1 MQFTKV
7 SIIPTTKNPH
17 RGFTLIEL
25 MGVLAILAILA
36 SLLVPRALA
45 AVRDAQINSTALGLA
60 TVKTAVIEH
69 YAKYNTLSQWNS
81 NNTMVAVSFSGGAGT
96 NLDGFLLVEKI
107 LDKPFYSKIASSSSV
122 QVVTNG
128 GFTGL
133 GYKLDGVNAVTTN
146 QTYVAE
152 VVLNG
157 VALQDAIDLSTRID
171 GISLTASADAAGRV
185 AYTNTNP
192 TTVYVYL
199 TGR

>member
-7 SIIPTTKNPH
+7 SIIPTAKKRH
-17 RGFTLIEL
+17 LGFTPIEL
-25 MGVLAILAILA
+25 MGVLAILSILA
-36 SLLVPRALA
+36 SFLVPRALA
-45 AVRDAQINSTALGLA
+45 AVRDAQINTTALGLA

-96 NLDGFLLVEKI
+96 NLDGFLLMEKI
-107 LDKPFYSKIASSSSV
+107 IDKPFYSKIASSSSV

-128 GFTGL
+128 GFAGL

-146 QTYVAE
+146 QAYVAE